1 MNRLKRLLVATNLS
15 VLLALS
21 WLIAFSQKS
30 DVQKQKELLDQANNY
45 LKDEVYIL
53 AVPYL
58 EEAISYQTDQTDE
71 AEKLLKQAYLELVG
85 QDNYQQRYTNLL
97 DQEME
102 RSNVDESVF
111 EEAFT
116 YYMQQSQTQKAL
128 EILADGVN
136 KTKSEKLEK
145 LYESNRYVYTVGY
158 DYYDDVA
165 EIYNGAAAVKKDGAW
180 GMITLTGKQMLSC
193 HYQKVSNYSNSKIIV
208 KDNDEI
214 TAVDSNGNRLALLHE
229 DAQDFGPFGESA
241 IMLKFDDGW
250 HIAGSS
256 FVTVLPTAYE
266 EIGMMSNGVAAAKS
280 DGKWGLVNISEEWML
295 EPKYDEILCDTLG
308 RCYARSCV
316 FVREDDTVKLLVHS
330 KDGFTQIGENFED
343 AKPFLDLYA
352 AVKQDGKWGFV
363 DTDGTLVVDYQF
375 EDAQSFGQ
383 HLAAVKQDGK
393 WGYIDRKGTI
403 VIPCIYED
411 AQSFQDGHA
420 FVKTEAGWV
429 EISLVEYS

>member
-1 MNRLKRLLVATNLS
+1 MNRLKRLLIATNLS

-58 EEAISYQTDQTDE
+58 EEAVSYQTDQTDE
-71 AEKLLKQAYLELVG
+71 AETLLKKVYLELAG

-102 RSNVDESVF
+102 QSNVDESIF

-116 YYMQQSQTQKAL
+116 YYMQQSQTKKAL
-128 EILADGVN
+128 EILANGVN
-136 KTKSEKLEK
+136 KTKSEKLEA

-165 EIYNGAAAVKKDGAW
+165 EICNGAVAVKKDGLW
-180 GMITLTGKQMLSC
+180 GMVTLTGKQMISC
-193 HYQKVSNYSNSKIIV
+193 RYQKVSNYSNSKVII
-208 KDNDEI
+208 KDNGEI

-229 DAQDFGPFGESA
+229 DAEGFGDFGESV
-241 IMLKFDDGW
+241 IMLKLDDGW
-250 HIAGSS
+250 HMAGSS
-256 FVTVLPTAYE
+256 FVTILPTAYE
-266 EIGMMSNGVAAAKS
+266 ELRMLNGGAAAAKF
-280 DGKWGLVNISEEWML
+280 DGKWGLVNTSEEWVL
-295 EPKYDEILCDTLG
+295 EPKYDEVICDLLG
-308 RCYARSCV
+308 RSYARSRV
-316 FVREDDTVKLLVHS
+316 FVRENDAVKMLAYS
-330 KDGFTQIGENFED
+330 SDGFAQVGEEFDD

-352 AVKQDGKWGFV
+352 AVEKDGKWGFV
-363 DTDGTLVVDYQF
+363 DTDGTLVIDYQF
-375 EDAQSFGQ
+375 EDAKSFGQ
-383 HLAAVKQDGK
+383 HLATVKQDGK

-411 AQSFQDGHA
+411 ANSFQDGHA